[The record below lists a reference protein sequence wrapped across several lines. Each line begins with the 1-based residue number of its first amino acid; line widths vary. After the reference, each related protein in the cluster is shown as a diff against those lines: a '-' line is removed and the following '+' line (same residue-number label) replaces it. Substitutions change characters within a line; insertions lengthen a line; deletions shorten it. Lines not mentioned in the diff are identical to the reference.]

1 MLGFLLVA
9 LMGLADLTAG
19 LATQQPPVPQPFPR
33 PAAPQP
39 ARPATPPP
47 TAAPLVKPVGGAAEA
62 APTEA
67 TMGVPIYP
75 GAQFIAS
82 HDAGR
87 GQRYYIFGSAAS
99 FVDLVAY
106 YRTVLKQKGELV
118 FEIPATHEFDVGKYR
133 EETMAFPPGVTI
145 KDFQSAASQGYP
157 NPKPG
162 GQPARF
168 PTIIQIVPV
177 TER

>member
-1 MLGFLLVA
+1 M
-9 LMGLADLTAG
+9 T
-19 LATQQPPVPQPFPR
+19 
-33 PAAPQP
+33 
-39 ARPATPPP
+39 
-47 TAAPLVKPVGGAAEA
+47 EN

-67 TMGVPIYP
+67 TLGVPIYP

-82 HDAGR
+82 YDAGR
-87 GQRYYIFGSAAS
+87 GQRYYIFGAAGS
-99 FVDLVAY
+99 FNELVAF
-106 YRTVLKQKGELV
+106 YRIVLKQKGELV
-118 FEIPATHEFDVGKYR
+118 YDVPATHEFDVGKYR

-145 KDFQSAASQGYP
+145 KDFESTVSPGYP

-162 GQPARF
+162 AQPARF